1 MKRVFLKLLVVLISV
16 VSIVASMFVV
26 NAVPLSGDERAYFVT
41 YDDVQWLVTTYSNAR
56 FQRLERTITDEVG
69 KRCKEAILARGLDDP
84 YDDDEE
90 DD

>member
-1 MKRVFLKLLVVLISV
+1 MKRIFLKLLVVLISV
-16 VSIVASMFVV
+16 VPLVASMFVV

-56 FQRLERTITDEVG
+56 FQRLERTISDEVG